1 MIYIFFFIV
10 VTCKWIWVELTLRLA
25 ELVQRILNTEVN
37 LGSRIA
43 KLTTE
48 AKDLLA
54 HSKKL
59 EANVAIAR
67 NVNCE
72 FIEEA
77 VAAERQYWED
87 AQYLRSD
94 TLELMG
100 IPTSVEEVCDV
111 FQKIGVDIRVPN
123 FALTIGGYGTNVNS

>member
-1 MIYIFFFIV
+1 MIYFFFIV

-72 FIEEA
+72 FTEEA
-77 VAAERQYWED
+77 VAAERQ
-87 AQYLRSD
+87 
-94 TLELMG
+94 
-100 IPTSVEEVCDV
+100 
-111 FQKIGVDIRVPN
+111 
-123 FALTIGGYGTNVNS
+123 